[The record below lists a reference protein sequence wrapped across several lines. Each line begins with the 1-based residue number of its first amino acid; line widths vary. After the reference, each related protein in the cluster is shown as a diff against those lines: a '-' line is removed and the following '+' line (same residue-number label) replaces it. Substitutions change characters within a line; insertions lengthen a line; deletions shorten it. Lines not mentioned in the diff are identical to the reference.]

1 MKEISNRLY
10 NFLPFCSHSQ
20 TGCFT
25 VLGLTTGK
33 YHKHVNPAQM
43 QNLWE
48 NSNNC
53 LLTLFLSVVWK
64 KRKKI
69 PDHLNAIELRF
80 PIRPLRVSQST
91 EIIHILDREET
102 CQVRRRAPMGVGWDG
117 QLMFPLSPALTDKE
131 ASYWQC
137 PFTEAIDEDPS
148 ESKLSSQLSWPCHS
162 TAPCL
167 ASALEAP
174 WGF

>member
-1 MKEISNRLY
+1 
-10 NFLPFCSHSQ
+10 
-20 TGCFT
+20 
-25 VLGLTTGK
+25 
-33 YHKHVNPAQM
+33 M

-64 KRKKI
+64 KKKKKI

-102 CQVRRRAPMGVGWDG
+102 CQVRRRAPMGVG
-117 QLMFPLSPALTDKE
+117 
-131 ASYWQC
+131 
-137 PFTEAIDEDPS
+137 
-148 ESKLSSQLSWPCHS
+148 
-162 TAPCL
+162 
-167 ASALEAP
+167 
-174 WGF
+174 